1 MTTGELRFRV
11 VMLVTV
17 RDDYTGELRF
27 RVVMLVTARDDYWRT
42 ETQSGH
48 VGYSKR

>member
-1 MTTGELRFRV
+1 MITGELRLRV

-17 RDDYTGELRF
+17 
-27 RVVMLVTARDDYWRT
+27 RDDYWRT